1 MSDDWREELT
11 DGHRWKNAKRKNEP
25 HQWEFYLLHL
35 IDNLLKHDVKLTRIC
50 LTAGDVDLA
59 TLQRFVSGE
68 RGLSLHAFAQLMISL
83 KVCLVQ
89 NEHELDVLNVLLPTD
104 GDGPAWNSPDRPV
117 GRSVWEAQ
125 IKTWKEELRE
135 RNKRFKRGRPLKG
148 QNPMY
153 G

>member
-35 IDNLLKHDVKLTRIC
+35 IENLLKHDVKLTHIC
-50 LTAGDVDLA
+50 PVDVDLA

-68 RGLSLHAFAQLMISL
+68 RGLSLNAFAQLMTRL
-83 KVCLVQ
+83 KFGLVQ
-89 NEHELDVLNVLLPTD
+89 NEHELDLLNVLHRGEDTEIWPSMELSMS
-104 GDGPAWNSPDRPV
+104 WK
-117 GRSVWEAQ
+117 AQ
-125 IKTWKEELRE
+125 EKTWKEELRE

-148 QNPMY
+148 QNSAY
-153 G
+153 S